1 MAAVT
6 GQGTTY
12 NLPNYHGQLYQ
23 VTPTETPF
31 LSAIGGLTGGRRTKS
46 VEFEWQTMDRR
57 SSSAGNVALEGAPA
71 PDGVARSRANV
82 SNIVEIHQSAV
93 EVSYTRQAATS
104 QYNGINIGQD
114 DNPVT
119 DELTTQIMAEL
130 EAMAVDIEMS
140 FLSGV
145 YNKPADN
152 TAMRKTRGIL
162 TAITTNVN
170 ANGGTAR
177 AISKDII
184 DATLAT
190 MFGNGAKLTQ
200 DTTVLMCGPGQR
212 VAVTNAYATP
222 TLNQPTMSRTVG
234 GVAVDTLVT
243 DFGTFGLMTD
253 RWMPDGEI
261 AILDLSVCAPV
272 WLEIPSKGLLFAEP
286 IAKTGASEKWQLY
299 GEVGL
304 EYGPENYHGLI
315 KDLT

>member
-57 SSSAGNVALEGAPA
+57 SSTAGNTALEGAAA
-71 PDGVARSRANV
+71 PTGTARSRANV

-130 EAMAVDIEMS
+130 EAMAVDVEMS

-145 YNKPADN
+145 YNKPTDN
-152 TAMRKTRGIL
+152 TTKRATRGIL
-162 TAITTNVN
+162 SAITTNVN

-190 MFGNGAKLTQ
+190 MFGNGARLTQ

-212 VAVTNAYATP
+212 VAVSNAYATP
-222 TLNQPTMSRTVG
+222 TLNQPTQSRTVG

-253 RWMPDGEI
+253 RWMPAGQI
-261 AILDLSVCAPV
+261 AVLDLSVCAPV
-272 WLEIPSKGLLFAEP
+272 WLEIPGSGLLFAEP
-286 IAKTGASEKWQLY
+286 IAKTGASQKWQLY

>member
-1 MAAVT
+1 MATVS

-31 LSAIGGLTGGRRTKS
+31 LSAIGGLSGGKRTKA

-57 SSSAGNVALEGAPA
+57 SSSAGNTALEGADA
-71 PDGVARSRANV
+71 PTGTARSRANV
-82 SNIVEIHQSAV
+82 NNLVEIHQSAV
-93 EVSYTRQAATS
+93 SVSYTRQAATAMYS
-104 QYNGINIGQD
+104 GINVGQD

-130 EAMAVDIEMS
+130 ESMAVDIEMS
-140 FLSGV
+140 FLNGT
-145 YNKPADN
+145 YTKPTDN
-152 TAMRKTRGIL
+152 TTKRKTRGL
-162 TAITTNVN
+162 NTAITTNVN
-170 ANGGTAR
+170 ANGGTGR

-184 DATLAT
+184 NATLAT
-190 MFGNGAKLTQ
+190 MFSNGARLTQ

-212 VAVTNAYATP
+212 VAVTNAYATA

-234 GVAVDTLVT
+234 GVAIDTIVT
-243 DFGTFGLMTD
+243 DFGMFGLMTN
-253 RWMPDGEI
+253 RWMPSGQITI
-261 AILDLSVCAPV
+261 ADLSVCVPV
-272 WLEIPSKGLLFAEP
+272 WLEIPGKGLLFAELL
-286 IAKTGASEKWQLY
+286 AKTGASEKWQLY

-304 EYGPENYHGLI
+304 EYGPENYHGII